1 MKQALNRF
9 ILGFPVLFLKQ
20 YPYAWIAVVALW
32 PRSPS
37 IAALFLAIV
46 AAGIL
51 SLRWQSAAWVSQ
63 MRFKHAGEGGKFY
76 VDQPPI
82 PWQKSVL
89 RIALLVAGGA
99 VLAYLLQGQFGL
111 SFWQFFAIIVGFT
124 LFYQDTRF
132 FGAAVTYMITATG
145 IGIRFVP
152 GHLDYNLFLPFR
164 EISRIERKA
173 YQKDMAVDLMARTSD
188 VKEGLLLTPKDPGG
202 FTRRIDKI
210 FIIPSDMNQFMKELP
225 YGFGQPF
232 Q

>member
-1 MKQALNRF
+1 MKQAINRF

-51 SLRWQSAAWVSQ
+51 SLRWQSAAWVSH
-63 MRFKHAGEGGKFY
+63 MRYKHAGAGGKFY

-82 PWQKSVL
+82 PWRKTVR
-89 RIALLVAGGA
+89 RIALLVAGGI
-99 VLAYLLQGQFGL
+99 VLAFLLQGQFGL
-111 SFWQFFAIIVGFT
+111 SFWQFFAMIVGFT
-124 LFYQDTRF
+124 LFYQDARF
-132 FGAAVTYMITATG
+132 FGASVTHIITATG

-152 GHLDYNLFLPFR
+152 GHLDYDLFLPFR

-210 FIIPSDMNQFMKELP
+210 FIVPTDQEKFLEQLP
-225 YGFGQPF
+225 YGVGPAF
-232 Q
+232 

>member
-1 MKQALNRF
+1 MKQALNRL
-9 ILGFPVLFLKQ
+9 ILWFPVLFIKQ

-46 AAGIL
+46 IVGIL
-51 SLRWQSAAWVSQ
+51 SLRWQSAAWISHMKFQ
-63 MRFKHAGEGGKFY
+63 HAGEDGKFY

-82 PWQKSVL
+82 PWQKAV
-89 RIALLVAGGA
+89 RKIALLLTGGA
-99 VLAYLLQGQFGL
+99 ALAFLLQGQFGL

-132 FGAAVTYMITATG
+132 FGASVTYIITATG

-152 GHLDYNLFLPFR
+152 GHLDYHLFLPYR
-164 EISRIERKA
+164 EISRIERKT
-173 YQKDMAVDLMARTSD
+173 YKKDTAVDLMARTSD
-188 VKEGLLLTPKDPGG
+188 VQEGLLMIPKDPGG
-202 FTRRIDKI
+202 FTRRIDRI
-210 FIIPSDMNQFMKELP
+210 FIAPSDTEEFVKHLP